1 MTTLALLQRCRPWLV
16 ILWLLLASA
25 SASAEEGT
33 TRQRIE
39 QVRQG
44 IGEATRWLKDAVG
57 QGDAITRQLR
67 NSELALAEHK
77 AALAASATQI
87 RQHEAA
93 IAELDGRRQQLQ
105 QQLDEQKQQIAEQ
118 LRLAQ
123 RSGQDEPL
131 KLLLNQQDPSQVARL
146 MSYYGYLSRAQN
158 SRIEAY
164 RRNLAELDA
173 LEPRIRQQ
181 QEALQAAQR
190 QQQAQ
195 LASLEQERT
204 RHSAALNRLQSSIV
218 DKQSE
223 LKRLE
228 KDRAELQQVLEAI
241 LAANREAER
250 KRAEAAR
257 RQAEA
262 EQKQAQ
268 QAKAR
273 AERAQQAEKSASAK
287 AEAPR
292 HDEEAPAREVVASP
306 RGGFARGQLP
316 WPVRGKLLYRYG
328 SAGAGGIAR
337 QGILIAAQEGSPVT
351 AVQGGRVV
359 FANWLRGTGLLLI
372 IDHQN
377 GFMSLY
383 AHNQSLGKRVG
394 DAVRSGEP
402 IGTVGSS
409 GGQRSSGLHF
419 EIRYQGQPQDPLT
432 WLTPPG

>member
-1 MTTLALLQRCRPWLV
+1 MRALALRRHCGRRWRV
-16 ILWLLLASA
+16 ILWLLLVSA
-25 SASAEEGT
+25 SVSAEESA

-67 NSELALAEHK
+67 NSELALAERK
-77 AALAASATQI
+77 AGLDASMAQL
-87 RQHEAA
+87 RQREAA
-93 IAELDGRRQQLQ
+93 IAELEGRRQQLQ
-105 QQLDEQKQQIAEQ
+105 QQLDQQKQQIAEQ

-131 KLLLNQQDPSQVARL
+131 KLLLSQQDPGQVARL
-146 MSYYGYLSRAQN
+146 MNYYGYLSRAQN
-158 SRIEAY
+158 GRIEAY

-173 LEPRIRQQ
+173 LEPRIRKE

-195 LASLEQERT
+195 LASLEQERV
-204 RHSAALNRLQSSIV
+204 RHNAALSRLQASIV

-228 KDRAELQQVLEAI
+228 QDRAELQQVLDAI

-268 QAKAR
+268 LAK
-273 AERAQQAEKSASAK
+273 ERAKQAEKSASAK
-287 AEAPR
+287 AEAPKR
-292 HDEEAPAREVVASP
+292 DEEAPATEVVAPS
-306 RGGFARGQLP
+306 RGGFARGQMP

-328 SAGAGGIAR
+328 SAGAGGITR
-337 QGILIAAQEGSPVT
+337 QGILIAAQEGSPVS

-359 FANWLRGTGLLLI
+359 FADWLRGTGLLLI

-394 DAVRSGEP
+394 DSVRPGEP

-409 GGQRSSGLHF
+409 GGQKESGLHF

-432 WLTPPG
+432 WLTPRG